1 MLRIV
6 LAGGLAAALAPFGQM
21 AHATSAD
28 APAPTL
34 RSLPPAVVLAQ
45 AHGAM
50 AAHGSAT
57 FAVGDLVV
65 EGPWARESVTPTGAG
80 YLTVRNDGDQDDR
93 LIGVAS
99 EVAAKAELHGS
110 TMEGG
115 VMRMHPVEAVVVPAH
130 GEAALAPGGLHVML
144 MGLKGRLE
152 EGESFALTL
161 EFEHAG
167 TIEVVATIEDI
178 AHGGDHSH

>member
-1 MLRIV
+1 
-6 LAGGLAAALAPFGQM
+6 
-21 AHATSAD
+21 
-28 APAPTL
+28 
-34 RSLPPAVVLAQ
+34 
-45 AHGAM
+45 M

-65 EGPWARESVTPTGAG
+65 EGPWARESVTPTGAV

-130 GEAALAPGGLHVML
+130 GEAALAPGGLHMML

-178 AHGGDHSH
+178 GHTGGDHSH

>member
-28 APAPTL
+28 APAL

-50 AAHGSAT
+50 ADQGSAT

-65 EGPWARESVTPTGAG
+65 EGPWARESVTPTGAV
-80 YLTVRNDGDQDDR
+80 YLTVRNDGDRDDR
-93 LIGVAS
+93 LIGVSS
-99 EVAAKAELHGS
+99 EVAGKAELHGS
-110 TMEGG
+110 AMEGG

-152 EGESFALTL
+152 EGGTFALTL

-167 TIEVVATIEDI
+167 TVEVMAVIENI